1 MRELLQHPLAVAVDE
16 CGLDYNRNFST
27 PADQIHAFRE
37 QVKLAVEMQKP
48 LFLHEREAHQDL
60 IKVLDEVKGEEDNLP
75 QIVVH
80 CFTGTKDEL
89 KAFLDLG
96 LYIGITG
103 WICDPKRGMDVRDLL
118 KYIPTDRLIVETDA
132 PYLMPKNLAVK
143 PKNRRNEPKYLIN
156 VVEEISS
163 ATNIKAQTIAEA
175 STNNFKSLFGV

>member
-1 MRELLQHPLAVAVDE
+1 M
-16 CGLDYNRNFST
+16 
-27 PADQIHAFRE
+27 
-37 QVKLAVEMQKP
+37 
-48 LFLHEREAHQDL
+48 
-60 IKVLDEVKGEEDNLP
+60 
-75 QIVVH
+75 
-80 CFTGTKDEL
+80 
-89 KAFLDLG
+89 
-96 LYIGITG
+96 YIGITG

-175 STNNFKSLFGV
+175 STKNFKSLFGV